1 MYRSRPYILLL
12 LLALLVPT
20 VVQAQD
26 GLKFKGQLSGWML
39 YNGNNELQL
48 YSGGRYIPQL
58 NYSVSTKKDYLID
71 FEASG
76 NIYGLAG
83 TLPFDTLYSSGDLK
97 PYRIWARYSTN
108 QFELR
113 LGLQKINF
121 GSASMLRPL
130 MWFDQVDPRDPLRF
144 TDGVWGML
152 GRYYFLNN
160 ANIWFWALYGNDNP
174 RGWEPVGSKKD
185 VPELGGR
192 LQLPLNKGEIAFS
205 YNYRTADSR
214 EISIANPEIQAFG
227 RIPENKFGFDIKL
240 DLVVGLWL
248 EGSVTSKNKDLGM
261 FSNQE
266 IYNAG
271 IDYTFGIGNGLYL
284 VYEQLFASYNEKV
297 FGFKNTTSFSLLSL
311 SYPIGLFDNIS
322 GIVYYDWLSN
332 KSYNFINWQ
341 KSFNNLSFYLM
352 AFWNPEKFNIPTQ
365 TTDQNLMAGRGIQI
379 MLVYN
384 H

>member
-1 MYRSRPYILLL
+1 MYRSCSYIFLL
-12 LLALLVPT
+12 LLALLIPT
-20 VVQAQD
+20 GVQAQD

-48 YSGGRYIPQL
+48 YGGERYLPQL
-58 NYSVSTKKDYLID
+58 NYSISTKKEQLID

-174 RGWEPVGSKKD
+174 RGWEPVSSRKD

-214 EISIANPEIQAFG
+214 EISNTNPEIQAFG

-248 EGSVTSKNKDLGM
+248 EGSVTAKSKDLGM

-297 FGFKNTTSFSLLSL
+297 FEMENTTSFSLLSL
-311 SYPIGLFDNIS
+311 SYPIGLFNNIS
-322 GIVYYDWLSN
+322 GIVYYDWKSN

-352 AFWNPEKFNIPTQ
+352 AFWNPEKYNIPTQ